1 MNEKRFSVTQ
11 AHRLDNPER
20 LVWLPPADVLTAIS
34 VRPGETVAD
43 IGAGTGYFSLP
54 LAQAV
59 GVDGKVYAIDA
70 QAGMLAMLQ
79 EKLRDAE
86 IPNVEIRVAEA
97 DSTGLPDASCTLVLL
112 ANSWHEF
119 ADCAAVAR
127 ESFRILKP
135 GGRVATLDWRPDADP
150 EHGPP
155 LAHRFK
161 PSHAEGILF
170 SAGFGRLRSV
180 EIGRFSWLVQGGKLV

>member
-1 MNEKRFSVTQ
+1 MNEKRFSVTL

-20 LVWLPPADVLTAIS
+20 LVWLPPADVLAAIS
-34 VRPGETVAD
+34 VRSGETVAD
-43 IGAGTGYFSLP
+43 VGAGTGYFSLP

-70 QAGMLAMLQ
+70 QAGMLALLQ
-79 EKLRDAE
+79 KKLRDAD
-86 IPNVEIRVAEA
+86 IVNVETHAAEA
-97 DSTGLPDASCTLVLL
+97 DTTGLPDASCTMVLL
-112 ANSWHEF
+112 ANVWHEF

-135 GGRVATLDWRPDADP
+135 GGRVAVLDWRPDVDP

-155 LAHRFK
+155 IAHRLK
-161 PSHAEGILF
+161 ASHAEGSLS
-170 SAGFGRLRSV
+170 SAGFEQVGSA

>member
-20 LVWLPPADVLTAIS
+20 LVWLPPADVLSAIS

-59 GVDGKVYAIDA
+59 GIDGKVYAIDA
-70 QAGMLAMLQ
+70 QAEMLVLLQ
-79 EKLRDAE
+79 KKLQDAGLSNVETHTAEADCTGLRDA
-86 IPNVEIRVAEA
+86 
-97 DSTGLPDASCTLVLL
+97 SCDLVLL
-112 ANSWHEF
+112 ANVWHEF

-135 GGRVATLDWRPDADP
+135 GGRAAIIDWRPDVDP

-155 LAHRFK
+155 IAHRLK
-161 PSHAEGILF
+161 ASHAEGSLS
-170 SAGFGRLRSV
+170 SAGFGQVSSA